1 MVDGGRRPAELVIG
15 ARFPPNVIDPAIL
28 EVYVVVAVPAA
39 VSEVSVVG
47 VSETLETVTVASS
60 EAGEFVVPMVVAA
73 AVAAE
78 DVEVAAGVDAAA
90 DGPGVELVGDASV
103 VILAE
108 VVRGMLK
115 QQHAFP
121 PQYPALYGHQND

>member
-73 AVAAE
+73 A
-78 DVEVAAGVDAAA
+78 

-103 VILAE
+103 VSLAE

>member
-1 MVDGGRRPAELVIG
+1 MIDGGRRPAELVIG
-15 ARFPPNVIDPAIL
+15 AQFPPNVIDPAIL
-28 EVYVVVAVPAA
+28 EVYAVVAVPAA

-60 EAGEFVVPMVVAA
+60 EAGEFVVPMAVAA
-73 AVAAE
+73 AAVVAEA
-78 DVEVAAGVDAAA
+78 VEVAAAVDAAA

-115 QQHAFP
+115 QQHASLLR
-121 PQYPALYGHQND
+121 YPALYGR